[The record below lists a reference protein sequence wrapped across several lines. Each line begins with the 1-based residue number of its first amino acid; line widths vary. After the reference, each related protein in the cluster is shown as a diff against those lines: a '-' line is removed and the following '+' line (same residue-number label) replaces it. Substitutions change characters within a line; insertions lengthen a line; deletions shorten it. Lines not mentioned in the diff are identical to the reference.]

1 MPPALQSDRHHVP
14 PSAGNFLHRRVSR
27 DCRYLK
33 EENIEQRLL
42 PDYSEQQSDERLE
55 EVFAALFFEMCWHRR
70 RPDPGR
76 HAKRKNFVE
85 RTVRIHLLTNAAYA
99 LSARF
104 TVLILQKIFALLKRS
119 HPMFVMD
126 AVSSQNVRC

>member
-1 MPPALQSDRHHVP
+1 MKRKSAAPDILIIRVNSVP
-14 PSAGNFLHRRVSR
+14 L
-27 DCRYLK
+27 
-33 EENIEQRLL
+33 
-42 PDYSEQQSDERLE
+42 
-55 EVFAALFFEMCWHRR
+55 
-70 RPDPGR
+70 
-76 HAKRKNFVE
+76 AKRKNFVE